1 MPLNTFSIVARD
13 NRTKE
18 FGVAVATAFPCV
30 GALAPFV
37 SSRGAIASQAWGN
50 RNLGHHGL
58 RLLKSGISVG
68 SALKALLEADKGRE
82 LRQVTGVDRSSVF
95 AFTGSKCDDAKGD
108 LVGKDFA
115 VAGNLL
121 TDLRVLEAMSDAYK
135 HAKGDFAR
143 RLLASL
149 TAGQDAGGDCR
160 GEVSACLLI
169 SSPEPKMYHNI
180 RVDSHRNPV
189 SELGRL
195 FESCWVLHKE
205 LEEEQGQLVLKL
217 IGDDD

>member
-18 FGVAVATAFPCV
+18 FGVAVATAVPCV

-37 SSRGAIASQAWGN
+37 SSKGAIASQAWVN
-50 RNLGHHGL
+50 RNLGYHGL

-68 SALKALLEADKGRE
+68 SALKALLEKDEGRE
-82 LRQVTGVDRSSVF
+82 WRQVTGVDRSSVF

-108 LVGKDFA
+108 LAGRNFA
-115 VAGNLL
+115 VAGNVLA
-121 TDLRVLEAMSDAYK
+121 DLRVLEAMSDAYK

-160 GEVSACLLI
+160 GKISACLLI
-169 SSPEPKMYHNI
+169 SSPKPKIYHNI

-189 SELGRL
+189 RELRRL
-195 FESCWVLHKE
+195 FESCWELDKE
-205 LEEEQGQLVLKL
+205 LEEEEGQLVLKL
-217 IGDDD
+217 TGGDD